1 MLGCVLCALPRYACV
16 KGNRPLGLAVS
27 MPTVLTLLALFVAQ
41 TVAEPVSSYS
51 HLESWL
57 ETWTTMYPYEKE
69 ETDVRER
76 CLPQ

>member
-1 MLGCVLCALPRYACV
+1 MLGYVLCALPRYACV
-16 KGNRPLGLAVS
+16 KGNRPLGLAVP

-41 TVAEPVSSYS
+41 TISSYS